1 MRYDHPR
8 ISSVELVQEGYGFS
22 FQSVIESRMSFPA
35 HSPMCGRRGVVVAS
49 AHLVHSQRSPDVI
62 DAVTELV
69 ELRWSEAEWVAVVAD
84 SPQDWSLEAV
94 APGAHRASH

>member
-1 MRYDHPR
+1 M
-8 ISSVELVQEGYGFS
+8 ELVQEGYGFS

-49 AHLVHSQRSPDVI
+49 ADLVHSKRSPDVI

-69 ELRWSEAEWVAVVAD
+69 ELPGSEAERVAVVAD
-84 SPQDWSLEAV
+84 SPQDWSLEVV
-94 APGAHRASH
+94 APAAHRASH